1 MININLLPPEL
12 KLQRL
17 GAKKNASLVT
27 ICLVV
32 VIVFAISG
40 LLSRNFKN
48 TVSANLS
55 ATKSNIDKEVGQ
67 LDAFK
72 DFQELAY
79 LINDRSQEA
88 VKINQAKVMW
98 SQVFQDLTNNTPQDV
113 QIANINAKASET
125 PNFTLQGNTT
135 SEREV
140 VKFKEKLESST
151 FFKNVT
157 FKSSSLTTEG
167 SESSRITFSLEFDLE
182 QKSLEVLGVRN
193 NHLPNNPPKR
203 GIK

>member
-12 KLQRL
+12 KLKRL

-32 VIVFAISG
+32 VIVFALSG

-48 TVSANLS
+48 TVSANLQT
-55 ATKSNIDKEVGQ
+55 TKSNIDKEVGQ
-67 LDAFK
+67 LDTFK
-72 DFQELAY
+72 DVQELAY
-79 LINDRSQEA
+79 LINDRAQEA
-88 VKINQAKVMW
+88 VKINQTKVMW

-113 QIANINAKASET
+113 QIANINAKATEA
-125 PNFTLQGNTT
+125 PNFILQGNTT

-140 VKFKEKLESST
+140 VKFKEKLESSI

-157 FKSSSLTTEG
+157 FKSSSLTTGG

-182 QKSLEVLGVRN
+182 QKSLEVLGVQD